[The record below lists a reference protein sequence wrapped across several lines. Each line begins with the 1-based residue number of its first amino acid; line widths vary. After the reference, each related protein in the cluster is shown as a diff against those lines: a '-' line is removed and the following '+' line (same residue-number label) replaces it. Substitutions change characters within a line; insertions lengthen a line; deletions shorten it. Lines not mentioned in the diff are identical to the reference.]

1 MKHQVFGY
9 DSQVTR
15 WLTRDE
21 QDSWLA
27 LAGVMLRLNTALDQ
41 QLQRDSGLT
50 HFEYLTLAM
59 LSAEPEWTTT
69 MSELAR
75 TVNASASRLSHV
87 VRKLEERG
95 WVARSP
101 AEHSRRVTVVR
112 LTQEGYDV
120 LAEAAPGHV
129 GTVASLVFDG
139 LCDSDVDHLRVLMSH
154 VLQRL
159 EDSGLSRPE

>member
-1 MKHQVFGY
+1 M
-9 DSQVTR
+9 TR
-15 WLTRDE
+15 WLTEDE
-21 QDSWLA
+21 QASWLA

-41 QLQRDSGLT
+41 QLQRDSRLT
-50 HFEYLTLAM
+50 HFEYLCLAM

-69 MSELAR
+69 MSDLAR

-87 VRKLEERG
+87 VKKLEERG

-101 AEHSRRVTVVR
+101 APHSRRVTVVR

-120 LAEAAPGHV
+120 LADAAPGHV
-129 GTVASLVFDG
+129 GTVASLVYDG
-139 LCDSDVDHLRVLMSH
+139 LSCEEVDQLRTLMAH

-159 EDSGLSRPE
+159 EESGLDKPE

>member
-1 MKHQVFGY
+1 V
-9 DSQVTR
+9 VR
-15 WLTRDE
+15 WLTEDE
-21 QDSWLA
+21 QASWLA

-69 MSELAR
+69 MSDLAR
-75 TVNASASRLSHV
+75 TVNASPSRLSHV
-87 VRKLEERG
+87 VKKLEERG

-101 AEHSRRVTVVR
+101 APHSRRVTVVR

-139 LCDSDVDHLRVLMSH
+139 LGCEDVAKLRELMDH
-154 VLQRL
+154 VLERL
-159 EDSGLSRPE
+159 EASGLDGPA

>member
-1 MKHQVFGY
+1 M
-9 DSQVTR
+9 TR
-15 WLTRDE
+15 WLTKDE

-50 HFEYLTLAM
+50 HFEYLCLAM

-75 TVNASASRLSHV
+75 TVNASPSRLSHV

-120 LAEAAPGHV
+120 LADAAPGHV

-139 LCDSDVDHLRVLMSH
+139 VCGAGVERLRELLCH
-154 VLQRL
+154 VLQRV
-159 EDSGLSRPE
+159 EASGLAKPD

>member
-1 MKHQVFGY
+1 M
-9 DSQVTR
+9 TR
-15 WLTRDE
+15 WLTQDE
-21 QDSWLA
+21 QASWLA

-50 HFEYLTLAM
+50 HFEYLCLAM

-75 TVNASASRLSHV
+75 ATNASASRLSHV

-112 LTQEGYDV
+112 LTQKGYDV
-120 LAEAAPGHV
+120 LADAAPGHV

-139 LCDSDVDHLRVLMSH
+139 LCEGDVEHLRTLMTH

-159 EDSGLSRPE
+159 EASGLAKPE

>member
-1 MKHQVFGY
+1 MLGY
-9 DSQVTR
+9 YSCVTR
-15 WLTRDE
+15 WLTQDE
-21 QDSWLA
+21 QASWLA
-27 LAGVMLRLNTALDQ
+27 FAGVMLRLPTALDQ

-50 HFEYLTLAM
+50 HFEYLCLAM

-75 TVNASASRLSHV
+75 TVNASPSRLSHV

-101 AEHSRRVTVVR
+101 APHSRRVTVVR

-120 LAEAAPGHV
+120 LADAAPGHV
-129 GTVASLVFDG
+129 ETVASLVFDG
-139 LCDSDVDHLRVLMSH
+139 LSPDEVEQLRRMSCH

-159 EDSGLSRPE
+159 EESGLNKPE

>member
-1 MKHQVFGY
+1 
-9 DSQVTR
+9 VTR
-15 WLTRDE
+15 WLTKDE

-50 HFEYLTLAM
+50 HFEYLCLAM

-75 TVNASASRLSHV
+75 TVNASPSRLSHV
-87 VRKLEERG
+87 VRKLEDRG

-101 AEHSRRVTVVR
+101 AAHSRRVTVVR

-120 LAEAAPGHV
+120 LADAAPGHV

-139 LCDSDVDHLRVLMSH
+139 LCGEDVERLRELMGH

-159 EDSGLSRPE
+159 AASGLDRPE

>member
-1 MKHQVFGY
+1 M
-9 DSQVTR
+9 TR
-15 WLTRDE
+15 WLTPDE
-21 QDSWLA
+21 QASWLA

-41 QLQRDSGLT
+41 QLQRDSRLT
-50 HFEYLTLAM
+50 HFEYLCLAM

-75 TVNASASRLSHV
+75 TVNASPSRLSHV

-95 WVARSP
+95 WVARKP

-120 LAEAAPGHV
+120 LADAAPGHV
-129 GTVASLVFDG
+129 GTVAALVYDG
-139 LCDSDVDHLRVLMSH
+139 LSAKDVEQLRRLMGH
-154 VLQRL
+154 VLARL
-159 EDSGLSRPE
+159 EASGLAKPDC

>member
-1 MKHQVFGY
+1 M
-9 DSQVTR
+9 TR
-15 WLTRDE
+15 WLTEDE
-21 QDSWLA
+21 QASWLA

-69 MSELAR
+69 MSDLAR

-87 VRKLEERG
+87 VKKLEERG

-101 AEHSRRVTVVR
+101 APHSRRVTVVR

-120 LAEAAPGHV
+120 LADAAPGHV

-139 LCDSDVDHLRVLMSH
+139 LDADDVEQLRRLMHH
-154 VLQRL
+154 VLTRL
-159 EDSGLSRPE
+159 EESGVG

>member
-1 MKHQVFGY
+1 M
-9 DSQVTR
+9 TR
-15 WLTRDE
+15 WLTEDE
-21 QDSWLA
+21 QASWLA

-41 QLQRDSGLT
+41 QLQRDSSLT

-69 MSELAR
+69 MSDLAR
-75 TVNASASRLSHV
+75 IVNASPSRLSHV

-101 AEHSRRVTVVR
+101 SPQSRRVTVVR

-139 LCDSDVDHLRVLMSH
+139 LGGEDVEQLRRLMTH
-154 VLQRL
+154 VLERL
-159 EDSGLSRPE
+159 EASGLDASGC

>member
-1 MKHQVFGY
+1 M
-9 DSQVTR
+9 TR
-15 WLTRDE
+15 WLTEDE
-21 QDSWLA
+21 QASWLA

-41 QLQRDSGLT
+41 QLQRDSRLT
-50 HFEYLTLAM
+50 HFEYLCLAM

-75 TVNASASRLSHV
+75 TVNASPSRLSHV

-101 AEHSRRVTVVR
+101 APHSRRVTVVR
-112 LTQEGYDV
+112 LTQEGFDV

-129 GTVASLVFDG
+129 ATVASLVFDG
-139 LCDSDVDHLRVLMSH
+139 LSGQEVEQLRRLMSH
-154 VLQRL
+154 VLERH
-159 EDSGLSRPE
+159 EASGLHEPV

>member
-1 MKHQVFGY
+1 M
-9 DSQVTR
+9 TR
-15 WLTRDE
+15 WLTDDE
-21 QDSWLA
+21 QASWLA

-41 QLQRDSGLT
+41 QLQRDSSLT

-69 MSELAR
+69 MSDLAR
-75 TVNASASRLSHV
+75 TVNASPSRLSHV

-101 AEHSRRVTVVR
+101 SPQSRRVTVVR

-139 LCDSDVDHLRVLMSH
+139 LGAEDVEQLRRLMTH
-154 VLQRL
+154 VLERL
-159 EDSGLSRPE
+159 EASGLDASGC